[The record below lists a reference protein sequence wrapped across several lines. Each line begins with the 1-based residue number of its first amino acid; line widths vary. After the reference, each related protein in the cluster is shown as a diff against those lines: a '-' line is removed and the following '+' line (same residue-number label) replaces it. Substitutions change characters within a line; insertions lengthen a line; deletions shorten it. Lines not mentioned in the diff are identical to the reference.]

1 MGTRAI
7 AVDTG
12 FVHIIGT
19 GSHYIIDFHPRPLFL
34 SLLVKFD
41 MIGAALRVKHSLRI
55 SYIAIS

>member
-41 MIGAALRVKHSLRI
+41 MIGAALRVNIL
-55 SYIAIS
+55 